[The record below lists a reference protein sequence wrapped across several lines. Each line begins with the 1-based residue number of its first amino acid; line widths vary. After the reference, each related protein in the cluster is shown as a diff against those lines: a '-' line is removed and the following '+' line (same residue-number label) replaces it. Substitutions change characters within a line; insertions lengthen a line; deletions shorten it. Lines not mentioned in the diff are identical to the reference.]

1 MRLVLGSRGEE
12 EREGGKCSCPGER
25 RKGECRGELRC
36 GIGDCLPQVKVA
48 GAERGPDTG
57 EGEGRTERGEGNIES
72 GDWMGEGMIRMGE
85 EREVEEEVTRSSAS
99 FRLRRPL
106 K

>member
-1 MRLVLGSRGEE
+1 MEFGSRGEE
-12 EREGGKCSCPGER
+12 AREGGKCSCPGER

-36 GIGDCLPQVKVA
+36 GIGDCLPQEKVA

-57 EGEGRTERGEGNIES
+57 EGEGRTESGEGNIES
-72 GDWMGEGMIRMGE
+72 GDWMGEGMMLMGE
-85 EREVEEEVTRSSAS
+85 EREAEVEVTRCSAS